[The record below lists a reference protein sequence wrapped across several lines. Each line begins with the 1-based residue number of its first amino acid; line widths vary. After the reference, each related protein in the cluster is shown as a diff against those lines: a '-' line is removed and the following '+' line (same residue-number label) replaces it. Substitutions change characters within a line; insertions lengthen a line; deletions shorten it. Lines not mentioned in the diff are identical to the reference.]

1 MNNITNSNYSLFQ
14 VKRLLHSS
22 SPLYSV
28 HFNAFEATLISTFF
42 EDAFGGDAFGEDTL
56 GGDALE
62 ETLNINIIE
71 EDTLTRKATTMEE
84 EKINWVEDT
93 EEMYPFEE
101 EIVEKKPAKAVDTVE
116 KKPAKAVATVEKKP
130 AKAVATVRKKPAKK
144 VVRRKVTIKKETSY
158 PGLMRLGSYLAFREG
173 KEGMKKLQKEGTK
186 TEEQVEEQLE
196 QKYMEEM
203 MRQPGVCKNP
213 DGEMFQTF
221 DVEALEEGKIQ
232 QLISE
237 WESRPQI
244 VSVREGGKTLPYVSL
259 LAMGPH
265 SPYIRGPDFSKE
277 QSKHDT
283 GGDVFRGFEKEV
295 INH

>member
-1 MNNITNSNYSLFQ
+1 MNNLANSNYSLFQ

-28 HFNAFEATLISTFF
+28 HFNAFEATLISTIF
-42 EDAFGGDAFGEDTL
+42 EDAFGGYVLGEDTL
-56 GGDALE
+56 GGDAFE
-62 ETLNINIIE
+62 ETLIINIIE

-101 EIVEKKPAKAVDTVE
+101 EIVEKKPAK
-116 KKPAKAVATVEKKP
+116 PVATVEKKP

-221 DVEALEEGKIQ
+221 DVEALGEGKIQ

-259 LAMGPH
+259 LALGPH
-265 SPYIRGPDFSKE
+265 SPYISGPDFSKE

-283 GGDVFRGFEKEV
+283 GGDVFRGVEKEV

>member
-1 MNNITNSNYSLFQ
+1 MNNLANSNYSLFQ

-42 EDAFGGDAFGEDTL
+42 EDAFGGDALGEDTL
-56 GGDALE
+56 GGDAFE
-62 ETLNINIIE
+62 ETLIINIIE

-101 EIVEKKPAKAVDTVE
+101 IVEKE
-116 KKPAKAVATVEKKP
+116 PAKAVATVRKEP

-186 TEEQVEEQLE
+186 TEEQVEQQLE

-221 DVEALEEGKIQ
+221 DVEALGEGAIQ
-232 QLISE
+232 RLISE

-259 LAMGPH
+259 LALGPH
-265 SPYIRGPDFSKE
+265 SPYISGPDFSKE

-283 GGDVFRGFEKEV
+283 GGDVFRGVEKEV

>member
-1 MNNITNSNYSLFQ
+1 MNNPANSNYSLFQ

-28 HFNAFEATLISTFF
+28 RFNAFEATLISTFF

-62 ETLNINIIE
+62 ETLIINIIE

-101 EIVEKKPAKAVDTVE
+101 EIVE

-221 DVEALEEGKIQ
+221 DVEALGEGAIQ
-232 QLISE
+232 RLISE

-259 LAMGPH
+259 LALGPH
-265 SPYIRGPDFSKE
+265 SPYISGPDFSKE

-283 GGDVFRGFEKEV
+283 GGDVFRGVEKEV

>member
-1 MNNITNSNYSLFQ
+1 MNNLANSNYSLFQ

-62 ETLNINIIE
+62 ETLIINIIE

-101 EIVEKKPAKAVDTVE
+101 IVEKE
-116 KKPAKAVATVEKKP
+116 PAKAVATVRKEP

-221 DVEALEEGKIQ
+221 DVEALGEGVIQ
-232 QLISE
+232 RLISE

-259 LAMGPH
+259 LALGPH
-265 SPYIRGPDFSKE
+265 SPYISGPDFSKE

-283 GGDVFRGFEKEV
+283 GGDVFRGVEKEV

>member
-1 MNNITNSNYSLFQ
+1 MEETYL
-14 VKRLLHSS
+14 
-22 SPLYSV
+22 
-28 HFNAFEATLISTFF
+28 
-42 EDAFGGDAFGEDTL
+42 EDTL
-56 GGDALE
+56 GGDAFE
-62 ETLNINIIE
+62 ETLIINIIE

-101 EIVEKKPAKAVDTVE
+101 IVEKE
-116 KKPAKAVATVEKKP
+116 P

-196 QKYMEEM
+196 QKYMEAM

-213 DGEMFQTF
+213 DGEKFKTF
-221 DVEALEEGKIQ
+221 DVEALGEGATQ
-232 QLISE
+232 RLISE

-277 QSKHDT
+277 QSKQDT
-283 GGDVFRGFEKEV
+283 GSDLFRGVEKEV

>member
-1 MNNITNSNYSLFQ
+1 MNNLANSNYSLFQ

-28 HFNAFEATLISTFF
+28 DFNAFEATLISTFF

-56 GGDALE
+56 GGDAFE
-62 ETLNINIIE
+62 ETLIINIIE

-101 EIVEKKPAKAVDTVE
+101 I
-116 KKPAKAVATVEKKP
+116 VEKKP

-173 KEGMKKLQKEGTK
+173 KEGMKKLQKERSK

-259 LAMGPH
+259 LALGPH
-265 SPYIRGPDFSKE
+265 SPYISGPDFSKE

-283 GGDVFRGFEKEV
+283 GGDVFRGVEKEV

>member
-1 MNNITNSNYSLFQ
+1 MNNLANSNYSLFQ

-28 HFNAFEATLISTFF
+28 HFNAFEATLISTIF
-42 EDAFGGDAFGEDTL
+42 EDAFGGDVLGEDTL
-56 GGDALE
+56 GGDAFE
-62 ETLNINIIE
+62 ETLIINIIE

-101 EIVEKKPAKAVDTVE
+101 IVEKE
-116 KKPAKAVATVEKKP
+116 PAKAVATVRKEP

-221 DVEALEEGKIQ
+221 DVEALGEGAIQ
-232 QLISE
+232 RLISE

-259 LAMGPH
+259 LALGPH
-265 SPYIRGPDFSKE
+265 SPYISGPDFSKE

-283 GGDVFRGFEKEV
+283 GGDVFRGVEKEV

>member
-1 MNNITNSNYSLFQ
+1 MNNLANSNYSLFQ

-62 ETLNINIIE
+62 ETLIINIIE

-101 EIVEKKPAKAVDTVE
+101 I
-116 KKPAKAVATVEKKP
+116 VEKKP

-221 DVEALEEGKIQ
+221 DVEALGEGVIQ
-232 QLISE
+232 RLISE

-259 LAMGPH
+259 LALGPH
-265 SPYIRGPDFSKE
+265 SPYISGPDFSKE

-283 GGDVFRGFEKEV
+283 GGDVFRGVEKEV

>member
-1 MNNITNSNYSLFQ
+1 MNNLANSNYSLFQ

-28 HFNAFEATLISTFF
+28 HFNAFEATLIST
-42 EDAFGGDAFGEDTL
+42 EDTL
-56 GGDALE
+56 GIDAFE

-101 EIVEKKPAKAVDTVE
+101 I
-116 KKPAKAVATVEKKP
+116 VEKKP
-130 AKAVATVRKKPAKK
+130 AKAVATVRKPPAKK

-221 DVEALEEGKIQ
+221 DVEALGEGKIQ

-283 GGDVFRGFEKEV
+283 GGDVFRGVEKEV

>member
-1 MNNITNSNYSLFQ
+1 MNNPANSNYSLFQ

-56 GGDALE
+56 GGDAFE
-62 ETLNINIIE
+62 ETLIINIIE

-101 EIVEKKPAKAVDTVE
+101 EIVE

-213 DGEMFQTF
+213 DGEKFQTF
-221 DVEALEEGKIQ
+221 DVEALGEGATQ

-259 LAMGPH
+259 LALGPH
-265 SPYIRGPDFSKE
+265 SPYISGPDFSKE

-283 GGDVFRGFEKEV
+283 GGDVFRGVEKEV

>member
-1 MNNITNSNYSLFQ
+1 MNNLANSNYSLFQ

-28 HFNAFEATLISTFF
+28 DFNAFEATLISTFF
-42 EDAFGGDAFGEDTL
+42 EDAFGGDVLGEDTL
-56 GGDALE
+56 GGDAFE
-62 ETLNINIIE
+62 ETLIINIIE

-101 EIVEKKPAKAVDTVE
+101 IEEKKPAKAVEE
-116 KKPAKAVATVEKKP
+116 KKPAKAVEEKKP

-186 TEEQVEEQLE
+186 TEEQVEQQLE

-221 DVEALEEGKIQ
+221 DVEALGEGAIQ
-232 QLISE
+232 RLISE

-259 LAMGPH
+259 LALGPH
-265 SPYIRGPDFSKE
+265 SPYISGPDFSKE

-283 GGDVFRGFEKEV
+283 GGDVFRGVEKEV

>member
-1 MNNITNSNYSLFQ
+1 MNNLANSNYSLFQ

-62 ETLNINIIE
+62 ETLIINIIE

-101 EIVEKKPAKAVDTVE
+101 I
-116 KKPAKAVATVEKKP
+116 VEKKP

-144 VVRRKVTIKKETSY
+144 VVRRKVTIKKETCY

-221 DVEALEEGKIQ
+221 DVEALGEGAIQ
-232 QLISE
+232 RLISE

-283 GGDVFRGFEKEV
+283 GGDVFRGVEKEV

>member
-1 MNNITNSNYSLFQ
+1 MNNLANSNYSLFQ

-101 EIVEKKPAKAVDTVE
+101 I
-116 KKPAKAVATVEKKP
+116 VEKKP

-144 VVRRKVTIKKETSY
+144 VVRRKVTIKKETCY

-221 DVEALEEGKIQ
+221 DVEALGEGAIQ
-232 QLISE
+232 RLISE

-259 LAMGPH
+259 LALGPH
-265 SPYIRGPDFSKE
+265 SPYISGPDFSKE

-283 GGDVFRGFEKEV
+283 GGDVFRGVEKEV

>member
-1 MNNITNSNYSLFQ
+1 MNNLANSNYSLFQ

-42 EDAFGGDAFGEDTL
+42 EDAFGGDAFGEDALGGDTL
-56 GGDALE
+56 GGDAFE
-62 ETLNINIIE
+62 ETLIINIIE

-101 EIVEKKPAKAVDTVE
+101 I
-116 KKPAKAVATVEKKP
+116 VEKKP

-221 DVEALEEGKIQ
+221 DVEALGEGKIQ

-265 SPYIRGPDFSKE
+265 SPYISGPDYYKE
-277 QSKHDT
+277 QSKQDT
-283 GGDVFRGFEKEV
+283 GREVGREIEKEV

>member
-1 MNNITNSNYSLFQ
+1 
-14 VKRLLHSS
+14 
-22 SPLYSV
+22 
-28 HFNAFEATLISTFF
+28 
-42 EDAFGGDAFGEDTL
+42 
-56 GGDALE
+56 
-62 ETLNINIIE
+62 
-71 EDTLTRKATTMEE
+71 MEE

-101 EIVEKKPAKAVDTVE
+101 EIVE

-144 VVRRKVTIKKETSY
+144 VVRRKVTIKKETCY

-221 DVEALEEGKIQ
+221 DVEALGEGAIQ
-232 QLISE
+232 RLISE

-259 LAMGPH
+259 LALGPH
-265 SPYIRGPDFSKE
+265 SPYISGPDFSKE

-283 GGDVFRGFEKEV
+283 GGDVFRGVEKEV

>member
-1 MNNITNSNYSLFQ
+1 MNNLANSNYSLFQ

-28 HFNAFEATLISTFF
+28 DFNAFEATLISTIF
-42 EDAFGGDAFGEDTL
+42 EDAFGGDILGEDTL
-56 GGDALE
+56 GGDAFE
-62 ETLNINIIE
+62 ETLIINIIE

-101 EIVEKKPAKAVDTVE
+101 IEEKKPAKAVE
-116 KKPAKAVATVEKKP
+116 EKKP
-130 AKAVATVRKKPAKK
+130 AKAVATVRKPPAKK

-221 DVEALEEGKIQ
+221 DVEALGEGKI
-232 QLISE
+232 
-237 WESRPQI
+237 
-244 VSVREGGKTLPYVSL
+244 
-259 LAMGPH
+259 
-265 SPYIRGPDFSKE
+265 
-277 QSKHDT
+277 
-283 GGDVFRGFEKEV
+283 
-295 INH
+295 

>member
-1 MNNITNSNYSLFQ
+1 MNNLANSNYSLFQ

-28 HFNAFEATLISTFF
+28 HFNAFEATLISTIF
-42 EDAFGGDAFGEDTL
+42 EDAFGGDVLGEDTL
-56 GGDALE
+56 GGDAFE
-62 ETLNINIIE
+62 ETLIINIIE

-93 EEMYPFEE
+93 EEMYPFEK
-101 EIVEKKPAKAVDTVE
+101 I
-116 KKPAKAVATVEKKP
+116 VEKKP
-130 AKAVATVRKKPAKK
+130 AKAVATVRKPPAKK

-221 DVEALEEGKIQ
+221 DVEALGEGAIQ
-232 QLISE
+232 RLISE

-259 LAMGPH
+259 LALGPH
-265 SPYIRGPDFSKE
+265 SPYISGPDFSKE

-283 GGDVFRGFEKEV
+283 GGDVFRGVEKEV

>member
-28 HFNAFEATLISTFF
+28 HFNAFEATLIST
-42 EDAFGGDAFGEDTL
+42 EDTL
-56 GGDALE
+56 GGDAFE

-101 EIVEKKPAKAVDTVE
+101 IVEKE
-116 KKPAKAVATVEKKP
+116 PAKAVATVRKEP

-221 DVEALEEGKIQ
+221 DVEALGEGAIQ
-232 QLISE
+232 RLISE

-259 LAMGPH
+259 LALGPH
-265 SPYIRGPDFSKE
+265 SPYISGPDFSKE

-283 GGDVFRGFEKEV
+283 GGDVFRGVEKEV

>member
-1 MNNITNSNYSLFQ
+1 MNNLADSNYSLFQ

-56 GGDALE
+56 GGDTFE
-62 ETLNINIIE
+62 ETLIINIIE

-101 EIVEKKPAKAVDTVE
+101 VVEKKPT
-116 KKPAKAVATVEKKP
+116 KAVATVEIVEIVEKKP

-144 VVRRKVTIKKETSY
+144 VVRRKVTIKKETCY

-265 SPYIRGPDFSKE
+265 SPYISGPDYYKE
-277 QSKHDT
+277 QSKQDT
-283 GGDVFRGFEKEV
+283 GREVGREIEKEV
-295 INH
+295 MNY

>member
-1 MNNITNSNYSLFQ
+1 MNNLANSNYSLFQ

-42 EDAFGGDAFGEDTL
+42 EDAFGGDALGEDTL
-56 GGDALE
+56 GGDAFE
-62 ETLNINIIE
+62 ETLIINIIE

-101 EIVEKKPAKAVDTVE
+101 EIVEKKPAKAVATVE

-130 AKAVATVRKKPAKK
+130 AKAVATLRKKPAKK
-144 VVRRKVTIKKETSY
+144 VVRRKVTIKKETCY

-221 DVEALEEGKIQ
+221 DVEALGEGAIQ
-232 QLISE
+232 RLISE

-259 LAMGPH
+259 LALGPH
-265 SPYIRGPDFSKE
+265 SPYISGPDFSKE

-283 GGDVFRGFEKEV
+283 GGDVFRGVEKEV

>member
-1 MNNITNSNYSLFQ
+1 MNNLANSNYSLFQ

-42 EDAFGGDAFGEDTL
+42 EDAFGGDALGEDTL
-56 GGDALE
+56 GGDAFE

-101 EIVEKKPAKAVDTVE
+101 I
-116 KKPAKAVATVEKKP
+116 VEKKP

-144 VVRRKVTIKKETSY
+144 VVRRKVTIKKETCY

-259 LAMGPH
+259 LALGPH
-265 SPYIRGPDFSKE
+265 SPYISGPDYYKE
-277 QSKHDT
+277 QSKQDT
-283 GGDVFRGFEKEV
+283 GREVGREIEKEV
-295 INH
+295 MNY

>member
-1 MNNITNSNYSLFQ
+1 MNNLANSNYSLFQ

-28 HFNAFEATLISTFF
+28 DFNAFEATLISTIF
-42 EDAFGGDAFGEDTL
+42 EDAFGGDVLGEDTL
-56 GGDALE
+56 GGDAFE
-62 ETLNINIIE
+62 ETLIINIIE

-101 EIVEKKPAKAVDTVE
+101 I
-116 KKPAKAVATVEKKP
+116 VEKKP

-221 DVEALEEGKIQ
+221 DVEALGEGAIQ
-232 QLISE
+232 RLISE

-259 LAMGPH
+259 LALGPH
-265 SPYIRGPDFSKE
+265 SPYISGPDFSKE

-283 GGDVFRGFEKEV
+283 GGDVFRGVEKEV

>member
-1 MNNITNSNYSLFQ
+1 MNNLANSNYSLFQ

-28 HFNAFEATLISTFF
+28 DFNAFEATLISTIF
-42 EDAFGGDAFGEDTL
+42 EDAFGGDVLGEDTL
-56 GGDALE
+56 GGDAFE
-62 ETLNINIIE
+62 ETLIINIIE

-101 EIVEKKPAKAVDTVE
+101 I
-116 KKPAKAVATVEKKP
+116 VEKKP

-173 KEGMKKLQKEGTK
+173 KEGMKKLQKEGSK

-221 DVEALEEGKIQ
+221 DVEALGEGAIQ
-232 QLISE
+232 RLISE

-259 LAMGPH
+259 LALGPH
-265 SPYIRGPDFSKE
+265 SPYISGPDFSKE

-283 GGDVFRGFEKEV
+283 GGDVFRGVEKEV

>member
-1 MNNITNSNYSLFQ
+1 MNNLANSNYSLFQ

-28 HFNAFEATLISTFF
+28 HFNAFEATLISTIF
-42 EDAFGGDAFGEDTL
+42 EDAFGGDALGEDTL
-56 GGDALE
+56 GGDAFE
-62 ETLNINIIE
+62 ETLIINIIE

-101 EIVEKKPAKAVDTVE
+101 IVEKKS
-116 KKPAKAVATVEKKP
+116 

-221 DVEALEEGKIQ
+221 DVEALGEGAIQ
-232 QLISE
+232 RLISE

-259 LAMGPH
+259 LALGPH
-265 SPYIRGPDFSKE
+265 SPYISGPDFSKE

-283 GGDVFRGFEKEV
+283 GGDVFRGVEKEV